1 MKKMAASSAPS
12 RGFSLVELLCVITII
27 SVLASMLSPALR
39 RMKLS
44 AQSVACASN
53 LRQIGIAV
61 NLYVAD
67 HDNTYPYIETDPSLG
82 NLYPED
88 VQAKPM
94 LETLQPYGVTEKTLE
109 CPSDLADPNANYFA
123 KKGTS
128 YEWRPILDGES
139 RVNPVMFGRRGAV
152 NVSPARIRQV
162 IDFTAIHNGRM
173 NALYGDGHVRSF

>member
-1 MKKMAASSAPS
+1 MKNTTRIPATS

-27 SVLASMLSPALR
+27 AVLASMLSPALQ
-39 RMKLS
+39 RMRLS

-67 HDNTYPYIETDPSLG
+67 HDNTYPCIETDPT
-82 NLYPED
+82 NPILYPPD
-88 VQAKPM
+88 MQAQPM
-94 LETLQPYGVTEKTLE
+94 LATLQPYGVTEKTLQ

-128 YEWRPILDGES
+128 YEWRPILDGENK
-139 RVNPVMFGRRGAV
+139 VNPVMFGRRGAF
-152 NVSPARIRQV
+152 NASPSRVRQV
-162 IDFTAIHNGRM
+162 IDFTPVHNGRM